1 MCASHKR
8 SAFFEIET
16 VFEARELVFPHL
28 YMFVT
33 IISAVDTKVNMVLNA
48 KIKTKPVNLLL
59 ENIKKAIVNK
69 NLPMKKRQPRPDNE
83 AIMQKYNR

>member
-1 MCASHKR
+1 
-8 SAFFEIET
+8 
-16 VFEARELVFPHL
+16 
-28 YMFVT
+28 MFVT